1 MSESTSSSS
10 RGRVL
15 IAVLVFGVLSVGIW
29 WFLEARGTWQRG
41 EGLVTALSPLIGKE
55 NSDQSLVARAILDN
69 YLETRANASRWSGVY
84 WGFTFIAAAL
94 SAMAGLILKVETI
107 IKNEGMKKDIAAVSA
122 VAAALLITIAASG
135 DFQRKWQANRIAAAE
150 LERTGYELLEMGAA
164 DPRSHLASVG
174 QILYRRH
181 IAIVGATE
189 RRKPSKLEIPADPTA
204 GPGENGTKTE

>member
-15 IAVLVFGVLSVGIW
+15 IAVLVFGVLGVGIW
-29 WFLEARGTWQRG
+29 WFLESRGTWQRG
-41 EGLVTALSPLIGKE
+41 EGLVTALRPLIDTQ
-55 NSDQSLVARAILDN
+55 NPDQSLVARIILDN
-69 YLETRANASRWSGVY
+69 YLETRANAFRWSGVY

-94 SAMAGLILKVETI
+94 SASAGLILKIETI
-107 IKNEGMKKDIAAVSA
+107 IKNESMKKDIAAVFA

-150 LERTGYELLEMGAA
+150 LERTGYEFLEMGAA
-164 DPRSHLASVG
+164 DARSYLASVG

-181 IAIVGATE
+181 IAILGGTE
-189 RRKPSKLEIPADPTA
+189 QRNSPTPKISADPA
-204 GPGENGTKTE
+204 SGPGENGAKTD